1 MVVGFLFYWGLM
13 LFRVKGVGFDN
24 TWLTNGQQM
33 SQGLFQDFM
42 DGYLKPEDSLH
53 YWLNIVL

>member
-1 MVVGFLFYWGLM
+1 MVFALLGFDATLS
-13 LFRVKGVGFDN
+13 KGVGFDN

-42 DGYLKPEDSLH
+42 GGYLKPEDSLH
-53 YWLNIVL
+53 YWLNIV